1 MNNMALDSIKELLQ
15 ERIGLHADSIGVSS
29 IERAIGHRMNHIGVT
44 TASAYYSIIV
54 SDPVEFSELVEEVV
68 VPETWFFR
76 NRSPFD
82 ALREYVSKIRS
93 KKNAKNANES
103 IRILSLP
110 CATGEEPYSI
120 AMALMED
127 GLKESD
133 FHVDGVDISRRALA
147 KAKHAV
153 YGEHSFRE
161 PDINIQEKYFKK
173 DKSGFSLLPSVRNH
187 VSFSQANIVG
197 DDLFF
202 QQKCYDVIFCRN
214 LLIYFSRET
223 QKAVL
228 EKLYSMLNDD
238 GILFVGHAETAQ
250 VDQKYLSKV
259 NFKNAFA
266 YHKNLLV
273 ADGNATDK
281 IDYRRDHGESIGKL
295 KDIYDQLVEVT
306 RKDIILSQ
314 KIKKTTTNSQMVSP
328 QAGSNSNTDS
338 SLENNTDSVWANIEI
353 LVESGNYQEAILI
366 CEEYLKHSPEDA
378 DAYYYLG
385 LISNLRGSEGGAES
399 LLKKAIYLSPNHQKA
414 LSLSVLLAEN
424 RGDDESANYY
434 RRREKKSRERD
445 L

>member
-1 MNNMALDSIKELLQ
+1 MAFDSIKELLQ

-29 IERAIGHRMNHIGVT
+29 IERAIGHRMNHLGVT
-44 TASAYYSIIV
+44 TASAYCSMIEG
-54 SDPVEFSELVEEVV
+54 DAVEFSELVEEVV

-82 ALREYVSKIRS
+82 ALREYVLKIRS
-93 KKNAKNANES
+93 RKNARNANEP

-127 GLKESD
+127 GLNESD

-161 PDINIQEKYFKK
+161 PDINIKEKYFKK
-173 DKSGFSLLPSVRNH
+173 NNSGFSLLPSVRNH
-187 VSFSQANIVG
+187 VSFSQVNIIG

-202 QQKCYDVIFCRN
+202 KQKCYDVIFCRN

-250 VDQKYLSKV
+250 VDQKYLSRV

-273 ADGNATDK
+273 ADSNSKDK
-281 IDYRRDHGESIGKL
+281 IDYRPDHGESIGKL
-295 KDIYDQLVEVT
+295 KEIYDQLVEVT
-306 RKDIILSQ
+306 RKDIVLSQ
-314 KIKKTTTNSQMVSP
+314 KIKKTTTNGPIVNHPIVSN
-328 QAGSNSNTDS
+328 GCTGTSVEKNIDS
-338 SLENNTDSVWANIEI
+338 IWDNIEI
-353 LVESGNYQEAILI
+353 LIESGNYQEAILI

-378 DAYYYLG
+378 DGYYYLG
-385 LISNLRGSEGGAES
+385 LISNLRGSAGGAES

-424 RGDDESANYY
+424 RGDDESASYY

>member
-1 MNNMALDSIKELLQ
+1 MNNMGFDSIKMLLQ

-29 IERAIGHRMNHIGVT
+29 IERAVGHRMNHIGVT
-44 TASAYYSIIV
+44 AANDYYSIIV
-54 SDPVEFSELVEEVV
+54 SDSVEFSELVEEVV

-82 ALREYVSKIRS
+82 ALRKYVSKIRS
-93 KKNAKNANES
+93 KKNTKNANEP

-173 DKSGFSLLPSVRNH
+173 DKSGFILLPNVRNH
-187 VSFSQANIVG
+187 VSFSQANIVS

-228 EKLYSMLNDD
+228 EKLYSILNDD

-250 VDQKYLSKV
+250 VDQKHLSKID
-259 NFKNAFA
+259 FKNAFA

-273 ADGNATDK
+273 SGGNSKDK
-281 IDYRRDHGESIGKL
+281 VDYRRDHGESIGKL

-314 KIKKTTTNSQMVSP
+314 KIKNTTTNNPIVSDSTV
-328 QAGSNSNTDS
+328 SNSYTVAS
-338 SLENNTDSVWANIEI
+338 VENNIDPDWANIERLI
-353 LVESGNYQEAILI
+353 ESGNYQEAILI
-366 CEEYLKHSPEDA
+366 CEEYLQHSPEDA
-378 DAYYYLG
+378 DGYYYLG
-385 LISNLRGSEGGAES
+385 LVSNLRGSAGGAES